1 MCSKLLNWESGNL
14 LPMKWPFNN
23 LQGTSSPVP
32 LWKRWEHPPGA
43 DPLDETGSIG
53 LIMVSTFCQ
62 FPCQFPMV
70 KSWWNHV
77 KSNIWCFC
85 YFLMSLFFCFW
96 TYLSHPCQTIKPLKN
111 YHQLSVGNMSGN
123 GAVYDSASISSY
135 NFDVWLWNFMRIWPL
150 QEVTTLKTC
159 HETQSRLVTLG

>member
-1 MCSKLLNWESGNL
+1 MGIKWEFASDE
-14 LPMKWPFNN
+14 MA
-23 LQGTSSPVP
+23 LQKYPRNIVTSTFVEKVGTSAGSSPG
-32 LWKRWEHPPGA
+32 WN
-43 DPLDETGSIG
+43 GSIG
-53 LIMVSTFCQ
+53 LIMVSTFCH

-85 YFLMSLFFCFW
+85 YFLMSLFFCCW
-96 TYLSHPCQTIKPLKN
+96 TYLSHLCQTIKPLKN
-111 YHQLSVGNMSGN
+111 YHQLSVRNMSGN
-123 GAVYDSASISSY
+123 GAVYDTVSISSY
-135 NFDVWLWNFMRIWPL
+135 NFDVWLWNFMRIRPL